1 MLRPPILNF
10 SDFSIKDEQVLLD
23 IINKVSDPIF
33 VKDRKHRWILLND
46 AYCLFMG
53 YPRQKL
59 IGKTDYDFFSDKEAK
74 VFWSKD
80 EMVFKNGKENINEE
94 LFTDARGVTHNIIT
108 KKNVFKSGNKNFY
121 LVGIISDITERKKIE
136 DALHRQQ
143 QEIEVIL
150 DSVPAWIFYKDINN
164 RFIRVNR
171 AFSDVMGMSKKQ
183 LQGKSMFDLFSKDQA
198 QAYWDDDKEVIRM
211 GKAKRNIIETLVLPN
226 KTLWVQT
233 DKIPYRDAAGD
244 IVGVI
249 GFTLDITKRRL
260 AENSLKEER
269 RDLERLNELM
279 VGRELRIIKLKEQLR
294 KGSVERPAATE
305 KSWSQKFQEAVE
317 LEDDLVQS
325 LTTDYLAKI
334 SSYDLSAV
342 EGREIKKLLEQLLE
356 ESREHEKK
364 FKELIK
370 YENKKKQSRAI

>member
-1 MLRPPILNF
+1 MLTPISKP

-260 AENSLKEER
+260 AENSLKEKM

-294 KGSVERPAATE
+294 KGSVEQPAATE

-342 EGREIKKLLEQLLE
+342 EVRKIKKLLEQLLE

-370 YENKKKQSRAI
+370 YENKKKQSRAS